1 MKHLFKNIDLNNII
15 LIGHSRGGGSVLIK
29 ASENSIIKNVI
40 SWAGVSDFKTRFRYF
55 LGLNIPF
62 KDSKY
67 YLSTYNEIFLNGA
80 SNVFD
85 RNRVYGG
92 LGYKVSDGIKLEI
105 GYMNQIFET
114 SSRDQINLITF
125 INF

>member
-1 MKHLFKNIDLNNII
+1 MSWLDPHVVFFLLLLFEI
-15 LIGHSRGGGSVLIK
+15 LIYLSKSQLL
-29 ASENSIIKNVI
+29 VI
-40 SWAGVSDFKTRFRYF
+40 CCYYF